1 LLRCLCVLY
10 SLCSS
15 LPLHANTEAASI
27 ALLPRQQTDFRVTF
41 LKDRP
46 FPMGTKKSKAV
57 GEPPLLLAGSVW
69 TAIRQAIMASRVER
83 GMTPE
88 FTLDCPASVDRIQ
101 TACAVDGT
109 ALVDSL
115 K

>member
-1 LLRCLCVLY
+1 MSAQYTPGSHILHSPGPRAQ
-10 SLCSS
+10 SLGC
-15 LPLHANTEAASI
+15 
-27 ALLPRQQTDFRVTF
+27 
-41 LKDRP
+41 
-46 FPMGTKKSKAV
+46 
-57 GEPPLLLAGSVW
+57 LLLLLSGFVW

-88 FTLDCPASVDRIQ
+88 LPFDCPASVDRIQ